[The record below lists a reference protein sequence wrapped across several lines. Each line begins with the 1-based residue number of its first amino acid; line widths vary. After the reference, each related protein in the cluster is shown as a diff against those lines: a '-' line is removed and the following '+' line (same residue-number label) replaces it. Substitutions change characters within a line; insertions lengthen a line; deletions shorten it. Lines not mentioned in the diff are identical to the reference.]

1 MESPRY
7 LTGQLLL
14 AMPGLEDPRFARS
27 VIAMCQ
33 HDADGA
39 LGIAVHAHAPG
50 VTLHKVLGQFD
61 VSLAGLPDGPVFLGG
76 PVEPQ
81 RGFVLHS
88 LDWGGQGTTDVAGG
102 WGLTATIDALRAI
115 GRPNGPS
122 RWLLALGYA
131 GWGAGQLDGEMKRS
145 GWHVAPAK
153 DEIMFNLPL
162 QQRWDAAWRATG
174 IDPRLLS
181 PEIGHA

>member
-1 MESPRY
+1 MESPSF

-14 AMPGLEDPRFARS
+14 AMPGIRDPRFEKS
-27 VIAMCQ
+27 VIAMCS
-33 HDADGA
+33 HDEAGA
-39 LGIAVHAHAPG
+39 LGITVHAHAPG
-50 VTLHKVLGQFD
+50 VTLHKVLEQFD
-61 VSLAGLPDGPVFLGG
+61 VSLDGLADGPVFLGG

-88 LDWGGQGTTDVAGG
+88 LDWGGQGTTDVAGK

-122 RWLLALGYA
+122 QWLLALGYA

-153 DEIMFNLPL
+153 DELIFTLPL
-162 QQRWDAAWRATG
+162 HERWESGWRATG

-181 PEIGHA
+181 PEVGHA